1 MSDETYPL
9 VLDFVEWIAA
19 EPRPYD
25 EVMDAWRTSC
35 PRLTIWEDAVDR
47 GLVATERN
55 GAGTVVRA
63 TPQGLALLRD
73 EGRLPRAAKSPPG
86 ASACGARETEGSRPT
101 RR

>member
-1 MSDETYPL
+1 MPDETYPL
-9 VLDFVEWIAA
+9 VLDFVEWIAT

-55 GAGTVVRA
+55 GAGTVVRV
-63 TPQGLALLRD
+63 TSLGRDLLER
-73 EGRLPRAAKSPPG
+73 EGRLRHTVRSPAARQAG
-86 ASACGARETEGSRPT
+86 ETGRSRPA